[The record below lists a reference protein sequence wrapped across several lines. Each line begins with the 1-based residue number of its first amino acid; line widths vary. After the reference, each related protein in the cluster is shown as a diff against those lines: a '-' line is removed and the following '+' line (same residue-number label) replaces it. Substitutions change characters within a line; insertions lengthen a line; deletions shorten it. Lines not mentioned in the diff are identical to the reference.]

1 MQLRLL
7 EANIKNDSAM
17 LDEVAG
23 LMRTVKEGWDG
34 IEPVVAP
41 R

>member
-1 MQLRLL
+1 M
-7 EANIKNDSAM
+7 KNDPAM

-34 IEPVVAP
+34 IEPAVAP